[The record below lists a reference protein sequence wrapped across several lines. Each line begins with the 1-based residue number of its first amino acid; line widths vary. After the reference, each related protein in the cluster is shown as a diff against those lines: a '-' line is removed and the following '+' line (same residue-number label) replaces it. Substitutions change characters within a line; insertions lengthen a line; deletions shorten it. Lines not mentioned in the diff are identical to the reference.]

1 MSLQEKVYSVLVV
14 SASDAFRSAVAH
26 LLPDS
31 KFDPVRNET
40 SVNAAKR
47 AIADRAYDL
56 IIVNSPL
63 PDDPGVHFAEELSG
77 VSGTVALL
85 MVRSDV
91 YAATYAKVAE
101 QGVFVLPKP
110 TSKLMITQALD
121 WMIAMRERLKKFEKK
136 TVSTEEK
143 MKEIRLVNR
152 AKWVL
157 IDHLKMTEPDAHRY
171 IEKQAMDRCISKRE
185 LAEEIMKTYT

>member
-1 MSLQEKVYSVLVV
+1 MSLQENIYSVLVV
-14 SASDAFRSAVAH
+14 SASDAFNTALAN

-31 KFDPVRNET
+31 RFDPIRTET

-47 AIADRAYDL
+47 AIADRAYDF
-56 IIVNSPL
+56 IVVNSPL
-63 PDDPGVHFAEELSG
+63 PDDTGVRFAEELSG
-77 VSGTVALL
+77 VRTTVALL

-91 YAATYAKVAE
+91 YAATYARVAE
-101 QGVFVLPKP
+101 HGVFVLPKP
-110 TSKLMITQALD
+110 TSKLIMSQAFD
-121 WMIAMRERLKKFEKK
+121 WMIATRERLKKFERK

-152 AKWVL
+152 AKWIL

-185 LAEEIMKTYT
+185 VAEEIMKTYT